1 MKNVKI
7 SAIVVLALG
16 FAFCFAQVSEA
27 VPMGTAFTY
36 QGRLIDANSAADGLY
51 DLEFSLYDA
60 NVAGTQKGPT
70 NTIEEVDIID
80 GYLTVLLDFGSVFD
94 GQSRWLEIGVRPGE
108 QEDPNDY
115 TLMEPRQEV
124 TPTPYS
130 LYSALAGDS
139 DLLDG
144 LDSSQF
150 ASGAHT
156 HSTSDITS
164 GTLSTSRYS
173 AYSDLGAEG
182 YLGNASGDIAQNNN
196 ILQVN
201 LNADRLDGLSANAFA
216 GSSHNHDATNITSG
230 NLSTSRYSALS
241 DLGSEGY
248 LGNAAGD
255 LAQNNGILQVTLN
268 ADLLDGLNST
278 AFAGSSHDH
287 SAVNIT
293 SGTLST
299 SRYSAASDLVGE
311 GYLGNAAG
319 DLAQNNGVLQVTLN
333 ADMLDGQ
340 HGSYY
345 QNATNLNAGTIA
357 EARLPQ
363 NAIDGSEIQDN
374 SITTADIATDGVGA
388 DEIATGA
395 VGTSEIANGSVTSS
409 DLLDGTALSE
419 ILDDDGPGSGL
430 NADYLDGSHSSAFS
444 SSSHSHYSLNALDG
458 SPTNALYVDG
468 DGEVGI
474 GTTDPT
480 ADLHI
485 HGSTG
490 YIKITN
496 PGTGIG
502 YNGFQIGYVGGSSLH
517 ASLWN
522 REIGSFRFA
531 TSNLERMR
539 ITEAGRVGIGTDIPN
554 AMLEVATDIINFK
567 AVRGTASG
575 NNSTGVYG
583 SASGSDGIGLYG
595 YASGYDGIGVFGQVG
610 AGGGTTYAGY
620 FDGNLHVAGDITYT
634 GSCTDVSDIRL
645 KENITPLKNG
655 IEKISRLKAV
665 YFNNKGESSDN
676 REVGVIAQ
684 DVEKV
689 LPELVLTNKEGF
701 KSVDYTKLSP
711 VLIEAVKELK
721 AENDILQEQN
731 KQLESRLSELEN
743 AFKNSSSINKEFKK

>member
-1 MKNVKI
+1 MKKVKI
-7 SAIVVLALG
+7 SAILVLALC
-16 FAFCFAQVSEA
+16 FSFCLAQVSEA

-51 DLEFSLYDA
+51 DLEFSLHDA

-70 NTIEEVDIID
+70 NTMEEVDIID
-80 GYLTVLLDFGSVFD
+80 GYLTVLLDFGNVFD

-115 TLMEPRQEV
+115 TPMEPRQEV

-216 GSSHNHDATNITSG
+216 DNI
-230 NLSTSRYSALS
+230 
-241 DLGSEGY
+241 
-248 LGNAAGD
+248 
-255 LAQNNGILQVTLN
+255 
-268 ADLLDGLNST
+268 
-278 AFAGSSHDH
+278 HDH
-287 SAVNIT
+287 DTTEIV

-299 SRYSAASDLVGE
+299 SRYSAASDLVVE

-319 DLAQNNGVLQVTLN
+319 DLALNNGVLQATLN

-345 QNATNLNAGTIA
+345 QNATNFNAGTIA

-363 NAIDGSEIQDN
+363 NAIDGSEIEDNSLTASDIATNGVGAAEIAAGAVGTSEIADN
-374 SITTADIATDGVGA
+374 SITASDIATDGVGA
-388 DEIATGA
+388 AEIAANA
-395 VGTSEIANGSVTSS
+395 VGSSEIVNGSVTSS

-430 NADYLDGSHSSAFS
+430 NADLLDGLHASSLAS
-444 SSSHSHYSLNALDG
+444 STHSHYSLNASDG
-458 SPTNALYVDG
+458 SPTNALYVDN
-468 DGEVGI
+468 DGRVGI
-474 GTTDPT
+474 GTTVPM
-480 ADLHI
+480 ADAHI
-485 HGSTG
+485 HGDASIRLTNENTG
-490 YIKITN
+490 ADWDD
-496 PGTGIG
+496 GI
-502 YNGFQIGYVGGSSLH
+502 QLSHISSGSLN
-517 ASLWN
+517 AILWN
-522 REIGSFRFA
+522 RENGYLSLGTNNA
-531 TSNLERMR
+531 ERMR
-539 ITEAGRVGIGTDIPN
+539 ITETGRVGIGTDIPN
-554 AMLEVATDIINFK
+554 AMLEVVTDITNFK
-567 AVRGTASG
+567 AVRGTTSG

-583 SASGSDGIGLYG
+583 SASGSDGYGVYG
-595 YASGYDGIGVFGQVG
+595 YANGTDGIGVLGQVG
-610 AGGGTTYAGY
+610 AAGGTPYAGK
-620 FDGNLHVAGDITYT
+620 FLGNVRVEGDIEYT
-634 GSCTDVSDIRL
+634 GVLNDVSDIRL

-655 IEKISRLKAV
+655 IEKISRLKAI

-689 LPELVLTNKEGF
+689 LPELVLTNKKGF

-743 AFKNSSSINKEFKK
+743 AFKNSSSINKEF